1 MNSLLATLYISGP
14 PNFLLALWP
23 PNPSP
28 ALLSIMVAFA
38 VGGLLGDTIFH
49 LFSEIYVGEDDPT
62 RAKFVLVEPNRNLL
76 LGAAILVG
84 FMTFVALDKA
94 LRIATGGE
102 GHEHSHGHSHLH
114 NETSA
119 ASTSVEASDKK
130 GAKSRKKGNGS
141 SNKGQ
146 TEVAHEKE
154 INPSVKLSG
163 YLNMM

>member
-1 MNSLLATLYISGP
+1 
-14 PNFLLALWP
+14 
-23 PNPSP
+23 
-28 ALLSIMVAFA
+28 MVAFA

-49 LFSEIYVGEDDPT
+49 LFSEIYVGEDSPT
-62 RAKFVLVEPNRNLL
+62 HAKFVLVEPNRNLL

-102 GHEHSHGHSHLH
+102 GHEHSHGHSHSH

-119 ASTSVEASDKK
+119 ASTSVEVSDKK
-130 GAKSRKKGNGS
+130 GAKSRKKADGS
-141 SNKGQ
+141 SNKAA
-146 TEVAHEKE
+146 TEVNHEKE
-154 INPSVKLSG
+154 VNPSVKLSG